1 MNEFSYYTNKYFNLI
16 SFMTVTYVKFKV
28 YPTTDTEFVSN

>member
-1 MNEFSYYTNKYFNLI
+1 MNALSYYTNKYFNLI
-16 SFMTVTYVKFKV
+16 SLMTVTSVQVKV